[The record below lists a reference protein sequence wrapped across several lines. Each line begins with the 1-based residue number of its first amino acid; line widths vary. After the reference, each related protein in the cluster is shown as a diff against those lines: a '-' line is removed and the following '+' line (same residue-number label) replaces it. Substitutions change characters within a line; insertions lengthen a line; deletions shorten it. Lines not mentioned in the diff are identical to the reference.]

1 MIIGHKMNDKKNID
15 RLFQEQLKDF
25 EVNPPEFV
33 WENIREKLEEK
44 KKRRAVPIWFRYSG
58 VAAGLVAG
66 AFFGWQYLNGD
77 DATQKPKTDDAVV
90 LQQVGEEPAKPV
102 NPEKVLNP
110 DGTTTTT
117 AGRKNTLSNNRSTLV
132 SNDAD
137 SDTDKGNNVSAKA
150 NQKPATGSATGV
162 LPAVQSARGLVQGA
176 NSGKQNQKSR
186 QNSTVVLADADA
198 QVAYENKGKASSG
211 NGDVTNQKNKRNTS
225 GKINTTPGS
234 FTNGYDAVAG
244 NNKAS
249 ATKPTG
255 VNQQSVVTSNAV
267 LNSGEVIASAQNNNA
282 TNKTS
287 GINSASSAEGQQHD
301 NGNTRSEN
309 ATSGIAVNDRNANG
323 NASQNSVAGIN
334 NQHDTRENSMLPVID
349 KDIVLGN
356 LLPGEQKLLAQVTD
370 TIKPV
375 TENELEKMLREK
387 ESGKKDEQMAEAM
400 GPRWNVKPQVAPLF
414 YNSFSSGSP
423 IDQQFASNS
432 KNYDKDLS
440 VGLGLNYAINERLSI
455 RSGVNTVN
463 LNYATQDI
471 QFYASLE
478 SSTSNITAK
487 ASTARN
493 ANIVVTTRAEGFAS
507 NASTDSYTGS
517 MVQTTGYI
525 EVPLEMSYALLKKR
539 FGIEVIGGVSTLFL
553 NENKVSVV
561 SNQGLATTVGEAGNL
576 NDVHFST
583 NIGVGFK
590 YRIFKALQASFE
602 PTLKYQ
608 VNTYSRDAGNFKP
621 YFIGLYSGVSFSF

>member
-77 DATQKPKTDDAVV
+77 DAAQKQKTNDGVV
-90 LQQVGEEPAKPV
+90 LQQVGDEPGKPV

-110 DGTTTTT
+110 DGSATTT

-137 SDTDKGNNVSAKA
+137 SDTDKGNTISAKA
-150 NQKPATGSATGV
+150 SKKPATGTATGV
-162 LPAVQSARGLVQGA
+162 LPATQSARGLVQGE
-176 NSGKQNQKSR
+176 NSDKQDKKSKR
-186 QNSTVVLADADA
+186 NNAKALPDTDA
-198 QVAYENKGKASSG
+198 QIAYENKGKASSG
-211 NGDVTNQKNKRNTS
+211 SGNGMKNRGEHNAS
-225 GKINTTPGS
+225 DKINTTPGS
-234 FTNGYDAVAG
+234 FTNGSEAVAG
-244 NNKAS
+244 NNKA
-249 ATKPTG
+249 ATTKPTG
-255 VNQQSVVTSNAV
+255 VVPQTTTSNAV
-267 LNSGEVIASAQNNNA
+267 LDSGEVVASAQNNNA

-287 GINSASSAEGQQHD
+287 GINSASSAKGQKYD
-301 NGNTRSEN
+301 DGNKRSEN
-309 ATSGIAVNDRNANG
+309 ATSGIAANDKNANG
-323 NASQNSVAGIN
+323 SAFQNSVAGIN
-334 NQHDTRENSMLPVID
+334 DQDDTRVNGTLPVID
-349 KDIVLGN
+349 KDIVPGN

-370 TIKPV
+370 TVKPV

-387 ESGKKDEQMAEAM
+387 ESGKKDEQMAETM

-440 VGLGLNYAINERLSI
+440 VGLGLNYAINDRLSI

-471 QFYASLE
+471 QFHASLE

-487 ASTARN
+487 VSSARN
-493 ANIVVTTRAEGFAS
+493 ANIVVTTRDEGFIS
-507 NASTDSYTGS
+507 NGTTDSYNGS

-525 EVPLEMSYALLKKR
+525 EVPLEMSYALLKKK

-561 SNQGLATTVGEAGNL
+561 SNQGLATTVGEAENL

-583 NIGVGFK
+583 NIGIGFK
-590 YRIFKALQASFE
+590 YRIFKALEASFE

>member
-77 DATQKPKTDDAVV
+77 DAAQKQKTNDGVV
-90 LQQVGEEPAKPV
+90 LQQVGDEPAKPV

-110 DGTTTTT
+110 DGSATTTT
-117 AGRKNTLSNNRSTLV
+117 GRKNTLSNNRSTLV
-132 SNDAD
+132 SNDAE
-137 SDTDKGNNVSAKA
+137 SDTDKGNTVSAKA
-150 NQKPATGSATGV
+150 SKKPATATATGV
-162 LPAVQSARGLVQGA
+162 LPAAQSAHGLVQGE
-176 NSGKQNQKSR
+176 NSNKQNKKSKR
-186 QNSTVVLADADA
+186 NSAKALPDTDA
-198 QVAYENKGKASSG
+198 QIAYENKGNASSG
-211 NGDVTNQKNKRNTS
+211 NGNGMKNRGKHNAS
-225 GKINTTPGS
+225 DKINTTPGS
-234 FTNGYDAVAG
+234 FVNGSDAVAG
-244 NNKAS
+244 NNKA
-249 ATKPTG
+249 ATTKPTG
-255 VNQQSVVTSNAV
+255 VKQQSVVTSNAV
-267 LNSGEVIASAQNNNA
+267 LNSGEVVASAQNNNA

-287 GINSASSAEGQQHD
+287 GINSPSSAGGQQHN

-309 ATSGIAVNDRNANG
+309 ATSGIVANDKNANG
-323 NASQNSVAGIN
+323 SASQNSVASIN
-334 NQHDTRENSMLPVID
+334 DKDDTRVNGTLPVID

-370 TIKPV
+370 TVKPV

-387 ESGKKDEQMAEAM
+387 ESGKKDEQVADAM

-440 VGLGLNYAINERLSI
+440 VGLGLNYAINDRLSI

-471 QFYASLE
+471 QFHASLE

-487 ASTARN
+487 VSSARN
-493 ANIVVTTRAEGFAS
+493 ANIVVTTRDEGFVT
-507 NASTDSYTGS
+507 NGTTDSYNGS

-525 EVPLEMSYALLKKR
+525 EVPLEMSYALLKKK

-561 SNQGLATTVGEAGNL
+561 SNQGLATTVGEAENL

-583 NIGVGFK
+583 NIGIGFK
-590 YRIFKALQASFE
+590 YRIFKALEASFE